1 MPSYCLAIK
10 SDYICNRIG
19 ASFSNMK
26 NTTSISSKKKRI
38 SKGDRLNWIPLKDIQ
53 TVRLKECS
61 ASSRRLS
68 KVDLSR
74 INRNVT
80 SFLIP

>member
-1 MPSYCLAIK
+1 M
-10 SDYICNRIG
+10 RIL
-19 ASFSNMK
+19 FSNME
-26 NTTSISSKKKRI
+26 NTTSISSKKKRLF
-38 SKGDRLNWIPLKDIQ
+38 KGDRLNWTPLRDVQ
-53 TVRLKECS
+53 PVRLKECS

-68 KVDLSR
+68 KVSLSK

>member
-1 MPSYCLAIK
+1 ML
-10 SDYICNRIG
+10 
-19 ASFSNMK
+19 FSNMK
-26 NTTSISSKKKRI
+26 NTTSISSKKEKNI
-38 SKGDRLNWIPLKDIQ
+38 SKGDRLNWTPLRDVQ
-53 TVRLKECS
+53 PVRLKECS

-68 KVDLSR
+68 KVSLSK